1 MCTTREL
8 VAQNLSVLRKMAK
21 FAGITSTSTSEE
33 GEDTAGARGRKLIE
47 QVRSLFA
54 CLGTSRTAARR
65 CSATRLLLPE
75 VPLLLLQL
83 ALLTAV
89 LHMFCTTGHCRHA
102 RPAEELGGEAP
113 AGRGPHLHPGL
124 R

>member
-47 QVRSLFA
+47 QVR
-54 CLGTSRTAARR
+54 TR
-65 CSATRLLLPE
+65 C
-75 VPLLLLQL
+75 
-83 ALLTAV
+83 
-89 LHMFCTTGHCRHA
+89 
-102 RPAEELGGEAP
+102 
-113 AGRGPHLHPGL
+113 
-124 R
+124 